1 MWGDSEGAYSLTS
14 SDDLSKCLYQTTGPA
29 HIPYNDSRW
38 QQLLLHYDRLVHLHS
53 ATLST
58 HDDVVGTACA
68 QCAKYSATS
77 SNLAALTLHISRM
90 LRDLQSDLEHY
101 SNNSNEGGDGKHRIT
116 IIGKARATCGALNLL
131 RLLSHETIVQACD
144 SAKAQEQTNTTT
156 TQDGANYYSEQ
167 PTAAGN
173 DTSYLLKE
181 SFTYRSRQSSGSGDQ
196 ENDAAVQIISSMM
209 LFLSTVGKTTTT
221 TTAATNTPEII
232 SIPEIYDVIVQIL
245 SLLLVLLSTQLYQ
258 PMVSSAEAA
267 ESEIPHGNFFLD
279 KFMEY
284 SSWQRQNYRTQQ
296 KVDNGAIN
304 EPMAV
309 LSSCL
314 TWLVD
319 RPAPPRRS
327 IASHYVELTKAVA
340 HQMTDLVLSNDGMYE
355 DSCIV
360 MAAAPKNEQNDAS
373 SSTSAV
379 PLQTTS
385 NDKTHNLTT
394 VALGTDDS
402 VALSSKGHVSGDVSS
417 LKRRS
422 IVLQPIRSILLLS
435 STVLL
440 LPIRLVRLA
449 FTVLGR
455 KQHAILPGDVSKD
468 DHSLFQQIQTNCE
481 KSSWNKT
488 NNILLLTDSPI
499 ADLSTALI
507 LLVTNNY
514 RAQSVNGRN
523 ALRNPFR
530 VELASLN
537 DTRWGK
543 DVATRQSDSSLLPLS
558 STVGDSQAMSLSINF
573 ESLFEAFGRICH
585 TELGALTLYTM
596 LLSSP
601 IFAESVAARS
611 DLDLVIIPLLRSL
624 YFSSVMKHDKL
635 LQKKGAGGQKTPFQL
650 LSQTD
655 KPYRSQSQLY
665 VILIL
670 LLIFSQDPSFGR
682 DSFRRVSI
690 PAVQWYKERQIK
702 AISLGSMILVVL
714 LRVITFN
721 LNMLHDEFL
730 LSNCIA
736 VLLNLS
742 PHIVQ
747 LHKYVATRI
756 TFVTI
761 SCFKRYLVL
770 LAENGG
776 IPEEEGDLSSP
787 LGMHG
792 EACRTFL
799 QLIKHSVRPR
809 CVEDNLHLVY
819 ALLVEQRDIQ
829 KICQHASMKQGDLA
843 PIIDLIQRANNIIEQ
858 HGTGR
863 SAAEAMQ
870 TLKLHSAELK
880 SDTGDNRGRTSS
892 SDSVT
897 SEATDLG
904 NLTFTYE
911 EEADPEVFF
920 VPYLWDVIVGAL
932 TTSTLEWS
940 REKILV
946 FPLNEDTETLPHD
959 NGTNN
964 AVEKTE
970 FDNTPDVV

>member
-1 MWGDSEGAYSLTS
+1 MTTVKEFTGLRKIPAKMWGDSEGAYYLTS
-14 SDDLSKCLYQTTGPA
+14 SDELSKCLYQVTGPA

-53 ATLST
+53 ATLNK
-58 HDDVVGTACA
+58 DDVVATVCV

-90 LRDLQSDLEHY
+90 LRDLQSDLENKY
-101 SNNSNEGGDGKHRIT
+101 NNNNDNNSGKEGGESKHRIA

-131 RLLSHETIVQACD
+131 RLLSHETIAQACD
-144 SAKAQEQTNTTT
+144 NSSNAEQTSATSN
-156 TQDGANYYSEQ
+156 QEGSNNYYSEQ
-167 PTAAGN
+167 STKAAGN
-173 DTSYLLKE
+173 DPSYLLKE
-181 SFTYRSRQSSGSGDQ
+181 SFTYRSRQSSVGGGGDQ
-196 ENDAAVQIISSMM
+196 ENDAAVHIISSMM
-209 LFLSTVGKTTTT
+209 LFLSTVGG
-221 TTAATNTPEII
+221 TTANTPEII
-232 SIPEIYDVIVQIL
+232 SIPEIYDVVVQIL

-258 PMVSSAEAA
+258 PMMSSAEAA
-267 ESEIPHGNFFLD
+267 ESEISLGNFFLD

-284 SSWQRQNYRTQQ
+284 SSWQRQNYKQQ
-296 KVDNGAIN
+296 HVSGDVN
-304 EPMAV
+304 EPMAL

-314 TWLVD
+314 NWLVE

-340 HQMTDLVLSNDGMYE
+340 HQMTDLVISNDGMYE
-355 DSCIV
+355 DSCVV
-360 MAAAPKNEQNDAS
+360 MAAAPKHEDNDATKS
-373 SSTSAV
+373 SISALSLQTNSKDSST
-379 PLQTTS
+379 TY
-385 NDKTHNLTT
+385 NLTT

-402 VALSSKGHVSGDVSS
+402 VTLSSKGHVSGDVSS
-417 LKRRS
+417 LTRRS
-422 IVLQPIRSILLLS
+422 IVLQPIRRILLLS

-455 KQHAILPGDVSKD
+455 RHHAITLPGNVSKD
-468 DHSLFQQIQTNCE
+468 DDSLFKQIQTNCE

-499 ADLSTALI
+499 ADLGTALI
-507 LLVTNNY
+507 LLASNNY
-514 RAQSVNGRN
+514 RAHSVNGRN

-537 DTRWGK
+537 DTRWSK
-543 DVATRQSDSSLLPLS
+543 EVAMRQSDSSLLPLS
-558 STVGDSQAMSLSINF
+558 SNVVDSEATTLSINF
-573 ESLFEAFGRICH
+573 ESLFEAFGRTCH

-601 IFAESVAARS
+601 IFAESVSARS

-624 YFSSVMKHDKL
+624 YFSSVMKQNNL
-635 LQKKGAGGQKTPFQL
+635 SQKKGTGTQNSPFQP

-655 KPYRSQSQLY
+655 KPFRSQSQLY

-682 DSFRRVSI
+682 DSFKRVSI
-690 PAVQWYKERQIK
+690 PSVQWYKERQIK
-702 AISLGSMILVVL
+702 AISLGSMVLVVL

-756 TFVTI
+756 TFVAT
-761 SCFKRYLVL
+761 SCFKRYLTL

-776 IPEEEGDLSSP
+776 MPEEEGDLSSL

-792 EACRTFL
+792 EVS
-799 QLIKHSVRPR
+799 H
-809 CVEDNLHLVY
+809 
-819 ALLVEQRDIQ
+819 
-829 KICQHASMKQGDLA
+829 
-843 PIIDLIQRANNIIEQ
+843 
-858 HGTGR
+858 R
-863 SAAEAMQ
+863 SC
-870 TLKLHSAELK
+870 
-880 SDTGDNRGRTSS
+880 SS
-892 SDSVT
+892 
-897 SEATDLG
+897 
-904 NLTFTYE
+904 
-911 EEADPEVFF
+911 
-920 VPYLWDVIVGAL
+920 
-932 TTSTLEWS
+932 
-940 REKILV
+940 
-946 FPLNEDTETLPHD
+946 
-959 NGTNN
+959 
-964 AVEKTE
+964 
-970 FDNTPDVV
+970 

>member
-1 MWGDSEGAYSLTS
+1 MSMMWGDSEGAYSLTS

-53 ATLST
+53 ATVST
-58 HDDVVGTACA
+58 HDDDVVGTACA

-101 SNNSNEGGDGKHRIT
+101 SNNSNENGESSSKHRIT

-144 SAKAQEQTNTTT
+144 GARAQGQRDASTTK
-156 TQDGANYYSEQ
+156 QEGQ
-167 PTAAGN
+167 PTAGN
-173 DTSYLLKE
+173 DTNYLLKE

-196 ENDAAVQIISSMM
+196 ENDAAVQIISSIM
-209 LFLSTVGKTTTT
+209 LFLSTVGA
-221 TTAATNTPEII
+221 AATNTSEII
-232 SIPEIYDVIVQIL
+232 SIPEIYDVIVQTL

-267 ESEIPHGNFFLD
+267 ESDIPHGNFFLD

-284 SSWQRQNYRTQQ
+284 SSWQRQNYRAQQ
-296 KVDNGAIN
+296 QQQHDNVGVN
-304 EPMAV
+304 EPMAL
-309 LSSCL
+309 LSA
-314 TWLVD
+314 WLNFLVE

-340 HQMTDLVLSNDGMYE
+340 QQMTDLVLSNDGMYE

-360 MAAAPKNEQNDAS
+360 MAAAPQNEQNDAS
-373 SSTSAV
+373 VSTS
-379 PLQTTS
+379 PLRKISDDAAIT
-385 NDKTHNLTT
+385 NNLTT

-402 VALSSKGHVSGDVSS
+402 VALSSKGHNTTDVSS
-417 LKRRS
+417 FKKRS

-449 FTVLGR
+449 FAVLGR
-455 KQHAILPGDVSKD
+455 KEHAILPEDVSKD
-468 DHSLFQQIQTNCE
+468 DHTLFQQIQTNCE

-507 LLVTNNY
+507 LLVSNNY
-514 RAQSVNGRN
+514 RAHSVNGRS

-543 DVATRQSDSSLLPLS
+543 DDASRQSDGSLQPMSSN
-558 STVGDSQAMSLSINF
+558 VGDSQATSLSINF
-573 ESLFEAFGRICH
+573 ESLFKAFGRISH

-601 IFAESVAARS
+601 IFAESVAAKS

-624 YFSSVMKHDKL
+624 YFSSVMKHNNL
-635 LQKKGAGGQKTPFQL
+635 YQKKGPSVQKTPFQQ

-690 PAVQWYKERQIK
+690 PEVKWYKERQIK
-702 AISLGSMILVVL
+702 SISLGSMILVVL

-756 TFVTI
+756 TFVTV

-776 IPEEEGDLSSP
+776 IPEEEGDLSST

-792 EACRTFL
+792 EVSQSRQVLLIFRFL
-799 QLIKHSVRPR
+799 RHSF
-809 CVEDNLHLVY
+809 
-819 ALLVEQRDIQ
+819 
-829 KICQHASMKQGDLA
+829 
-843 PIIDLIQRANNIIEQ
+843 
-858 HGTGR
+858 
-863 SAAEAMQ
+863 
-870 TLKLHSAELK
+870 TL
-880 SDTGDNRGRTSS
+880 
-892 SDSVT
+892 
-897 SEATDLG
+897 
-904 NLTFTYE
+904 
-911 EEADPEVFF
+911 
-920 VPYLWDVIVGAL
+920 
-932 TTSTLEWS
+932 S
-940 REKILV
+940 RL
-946 FPLNEDTETLPHD
+946 PL
-959 NGTNN
+959 
-964 AVEKTE
+964 
-970 FDNTPDVV
+970 

>member
-14 SDDLSKCLYQTTGPA
+14 SDDLAKCLYQTTGPA
-29 HIPYNDSRW
+29 HVPYNDSRW
-38 QQLLLHYDRLVHLHS
+38 QQLLLHYDRLVHLHGT
-53 ATLST
+53 TLNGR
-58 HDDVVGTACA
+58 DDVVGTACA

-90 LRDLQSDLEHY
+90 LRDLQSDLENYKH
-101 SNNSNEGGDGKHRIT
+101 NHNNEGESKHRIT

-144 SAKAQEQTNTTT
+144 SARAHEQTHTSTNN
-156 TQDGANYYSEQ
+156 QDGSNYYSEQ
-167 PTAAGN
+167 PTAGT
-173 DTSYLLKE
+173 DTNYLLKE
-181 SFTYRSRQSSGSGDQ
+181 SFTYRSRQSSGSGEQ

-209 LFLSTVGKTTTT
+209 LFLSTVGAKTTSTTTT
-221 TTAATNTPEII
+221 SNASEII

-258 PMVSSAEAA
+258 PMVSSAEQAA
-267 ESEIPHGNFFLD
+267 ESEIPQGNFFLN

-284 SSWQRQNYRTQQ
+284 SSWQRQNYRAQQ
-296 KVDNGAIN
+296 QHDKGAIN
-304 EPMAV
+304 EPMAL

-314 TWLVD
+314 NWLVE

-360 MAAAPKNEQNDAS
+360 MAAAPKNEHNDVSSSASALSLQTPSNDA
-373 SSTSAV
+373 A
-379 PLQTTS
+379 TTH
-385 NDKTHNLTT
+385 NNLTT
-394 VALGTDDS
+394 VSLGTDDS
-402 VALSSKGHVSGDVSS
+402 VAISSKGHNAGDVSS

-449 FTVLGR
+449 FNVLGR
-455 KQHAILPGDVSKD
+455 KQHAILPDDVSKD

-499 ADLSTALI
+499 ADLGTALI
-507 LLVTNNY
+507 LLASNNY

-523 ALRNPFR
+523 VLRNPFR
-530 VELASLN
+530 VELALLN
-537 DTRWGK
+537 DTRWVK
-543 DVATRQSDSSLLPLS
+543 DDAVRQSDSSLLPLS
-558 STVGDSQAMSLSINF
+558 NVDDSQATSLSINF
-573 ESLFEAFGRICH
+573 ESLFGAFGRICH

-624 YFSSVMKHDKL
+624 YFSSVMKHNNL
-635 LQKKGAGGQKTPFQL
+635 FQKKGSGAQKTPFQQ
-650 LSQTD
+650 LSQSD

-690 PAVQWYKERQIK
+690 PAVKWYKERQIK

-761 SCFKRYLVL
+761 SCFKRYLAL

-792 EACRTFL
+792 EVS
-799 QLIKHSVRPR
+799 KV
-809 CVEDNLHLVY
+809 D
-819 ALLVEQRDIQ
+819 
-829 KICQHASMKQGDLA
+829 
-843 PIIDLIQRANNIIEQ
+843 
-858 HGTGR
+858 R
-863 SAAEAMQ
+863 SC
-870 TLKLHSAELK
+870 
-880 SDTGDNRGRTSS
+880 
-892 SDSVT
+892 
-897 SEATDLG
+897 
-904 NLTFTYE
+904 
-911 EEADPEVFF
+911 
-920 VPYLWDVIVGAL
+920 
-932 TTSTLEWS
+932 ST
-940 REKILV
+940 
-946 FPLNEDTETLPHD
+946 
-959 NGTNN
+959 
-964 AVEKTE
+964 
-970 FDNTPDVV
+970 

>member
-1 MWGDSEGAYSLTS
+1 MWGDSEGAYSLNS

-53 ATLST
+53 STLST

-68 QCAKYSATS
+68 QCAKYSSTS
-77 SNLAALTLHISRM
+77 SNLAALTLHTSRM
-90 LRDLQSDLEHY
+90 LRDLQSDLENY
-101 SNNSNEGGDGKHRIT
+101 NNNDGESSKHRIT

-144 SAKAQEQTNTTT
+144 SAKVQEQGDTE
-156 TQDGANYYSEQ
+156 GSNYYSEQ
-167 PTAAGN
+167 PPGS
-173 DTSYLLKE
+173 DTNNLLKE

-196 ENDAAVQIISSMM
+196 ENDAAVQIISSII
-209 LFLSTVGKTTTT
+209 LFLSTVG
-221 TTAATNTPEII
+221 ASATSASEII
-232 SIPEIYDVIVQIL
+232 SIPEIYDVIVQTL

-267 ESEIPHGNFFLD
+267 DSEIPHGNFFLD

-284 SSWQRQNYRTQQ
+284 SSWQRQNYRAQQ
-296 KVDNGAIN
+296 QQRHDNNVGVN
-304 EPMAV
+304 EPMAL
-309 LSSCL
+309 LSACL
-314 TWLVD
+314 NWLVE

-340 HQMTDLVLSNDGMYE
+340 QQMTDFVLSNDGMYE

-360 MAAAPKNEQNDAS
+360 MAASPKNEQNDVS
-373 SSTSAV
+373 PSVSTF
-379 PLQTTS
+379 PLQTAS
-385 NDKTHNLTT
+385 DEEAMANNLTT

-402 VALSSKGHVSGDVSS
+402 VALSSKGHNTRDISS
-417 LKRRS
+417 FKKRS

-455 KQHAILPGDVSKD
+455 KEHAILPEDVSKD
-468 DHSLFQQIQTNCE
+468 DHTLFQQIQTNCE

-507 LLVTNNY
+507 LLVSNNY
-514 RAQSVNGRN
+514 RAHGVNGRS

-537 DTRWGK
+537 DTRWAK
-543 DVATRQSDSSLLPLS
+543 DDISRQDGSLLPMS
-558 STVGDSQAMSLSINF
+558 SNVGDSQATSLSINF
-573 ESLFEAFGRICH
+573 ELLFKAFGRISH
-585 TELGALTLYTM
+585 SELGALTLYTM

-624 YFSSVMKHDKL
+624 YFSSVTKHNNL
-635 LQKKGAGGQKTPFQL
+635 FQKKGASVQKTPFQQ

-690 PAVQWYKERQIK
+690 PEVKWYKERQIK
-702 AISLGSMILVVL
+702 SISLGSMILLVL

-747 LHKYVATRI
+747 LHKYVATRL
-756 TFVTI
+756 TFVAI

-776 IPEEEGDLSSP
+776 IPEEEGDLSST

-792 EACRTFL
+792 EVSHSSALSHLDILTSFSNSLRRNHHCEQACQTFL
-799 QLIKHSVRPR
+799 QLIKHSVRPK
-809 CVEDNLHLVY
+809 CVEDNIHLVY

-829 KICQHASMKQGDLA
+829 KICQRKYFCCYNCCLFTK
-843 PIIDLIQRANNIIEQ
+843 IC
-858 HGTGR
+858 
-863 SAAEAMQ
+863 
-870 TLKLHSAELK
+870 HSH
-880 SDTGDNRGRTSS
+880 
-892 SDSVT
+892 
-897 SEATDLG
+897 
-904 NLTFTYE
+904 FITYQM
-911 EEADPEVFF
+911 
-920 VPYLWDVIVGAL
+920 LQ
-932 TTSTLEWS
+932 
-940 REKILV
+940 
-946 FPLNEDTETLPHD
+946 
-959 NGTNN
+959 
-964 AVEKTE
+964 
-970 FDNTPDVV
+970 

>member
-1 MWGDSEGAYSLTS
+1 MSTATMWGDSEGAYSLTS

-53 ATLST
+53 STLRT
-58 HDDVVGTACA
+58 DDEVVGTACA

-90 LRDLQSDLEHY
+90 LRDLQSDLENY
-101 SNNSNEGGDGKHRIT
+101 NNNSNENGVSGKHRIT

-144 SAKAQEQTNTTT
+144 SARAQEQRNVSTTN
-156 TQDGANYYSEQ
+156 QEGSIYYSEQ
-167 PTAAGN
+167 STAGS
-173 DTSYLLKE
+173 DTNYLLKE
-181 SFTYRSRQSSGSGDQ
+181 SFTYRSRQSSGNGNQ

-209 LFLSTVGKTTTT
+209 LFLSTVG
-221 TTAATNTPEII
+221 TTATSTTEII
-232 SIPEIYDVIVQIL
+232 SIPEIYDVIVHTL

-267 ESEIPHGNFFLD
+267 ESEIPNGNFFLD

-284 SSWQRQNYRTQQ
+284 SSWQRQNYRAQQ
-296 KVDNGAIN
+296 QQHDYVGVN
-304 EPMAV
+304 EPMAL
-309 LSSCL
+309 LSACL
-314 TWLVD
+314 NFLVD

-360 MAAAPKNEQNDAS
+360 MAAAPKSEQNEAS
-373 SSTSAV
+373 SSVSAL
-379 PLQTTS
+379 PLQTAS
-385 NDKTHNLTT
+385 NDAAITNNLTT
-394 VALGTDDS
+394 VALGTEDS
-402 VALSSKGHVSGDVSS
+402 VALSSKGHNTRVVSS
-417 LKRRS
+417 SKKRS

-455 KQHAILPGDVSKD
+455 KEHAILPEDVSKD
-468 DHSLFQQIQTNCE
+468 DHTLFQQIQTNCE

-507 LLVTNNY
+507 LLVSNNY
-514 RAQSVNGRN
+514 RAQSVNGRSV
-523 ALRNPFR
+523 LRNPFR

-543 DVATRQSDSSLLPLS
+543 DDASRQSDGSLLPMS
-558 STVGDSQAMSLSINF
+558 SNGGDSQASSLSINF
-573 ESLFEAFGRICH
+573 ESLFKAFGLIAH

-611 DLDLVIIPLLRSL
+611 DLDLVVIPLLRSL
-624 YFSSVMKHDKL
+624 YFSSDMKHNNL
-635 LQKKGAGGQKTPFQL
+635 FQKKGASVQKSPFQQ

-690 PAVQWYKERQIK
+690 PEVKWYKERQIK
-702 AISLGSMILVVL
+702 SISLGSMILVVL
-714 LRVITFN
+714 FQVITFN
-721 LNMLHDEFL
+721 LNILHDEFL

-776 IPEEEGDLSSP
+776 TPEEEGDLSSP

-792 EACRTFL
+792 EVSQCRQVLLILRFL
-799 QLIKHSVRPR
+799 HHSLIHFVATTA
-809 CVEDNLHLVY
+809 V
-819 ALLVEQRDIQ
+819 
-829 KICQHASMKQGDLA
+829 
-843 PIIDLIQRANNIIEQ
+843 
-858 HGTGR
+858 
-863 SAAEAMQ
+863 
-870 TLKLHSAELK
+870 
-880 SDTGDNRGRTSS
+880 NRRVGHFYSS
-892 SDSVT
+892 S
-897 SEATDLG
+897 
-904 NLTFTYE
+904 
-911 EEADPEVFF
+911 
-920 VPYLWDVIVGAL
+920 
-932 TTSTLEWS
+932 STLFARS
-940 REKILV
+940 V
-946 FPLNEDTETLPHD
+946 
-959 NGTNN
+959 
-964 AVEKTE
+964 
-970 FDNTPDVV
+970 

>member
-1 MWGDSEGAYSLTS
+1 
-14 SDDLSKCLYQTTGPA
+14 
-29 HIPYNDSRW
+29 
-38 QQLLLHYDRLVHLHS
+38 
-53 ATLST
+53 
-58 HDDVVGTACA
+58 
-68 QCAKYSATS
+68 
-77 SNLAALTLHISRM
+77 M

-101 SNNSNEGGDGKHRIT
+101 NNSKEGESKHRIR

-144 SAKAQEQTNTTT
+144 NSAKAAQQSSTTATTNQEGSNY
-156 TQDGANYYSEQ
+156 YYSEQ
-167 PTAAGN
+167 STAVN
-173 DTSYLLKE
+173 DTNYLLKE
-181 SFTYRSRQSSGSGDQ
+181 SFTYRSRQSSGGGGGGDQ

-209 LFLSTVGKTTTT
+209 LFLSTVGTT
-221 TTAATNTPEII
+221 ATNTPEII
-232 SIPEIYDVIVQIL
+232 TIPEIYDVIVQIL
-245 SLLLVLLSTQLYQ
+245 SLFLVLLSTQLYQ

-267 ESEIPHGNFFLD
+267 ESEIPQGNFFLD

-284 SSWQRQNYRTQQ
+284 SSWQRQNYRKQQ
-296 KVDNGAIN
+296 QQHDNGIVS
-304 EPMAV
+304 EPMAL

-314 TWLVD
+314 NWLVE

-340 HQMTDLVLSNDGMYE
+340 HQMTDLVISNDGMYE

-360 MAAAPKNEQNDAS
+360 MAAAPKNENDDAAS
-373 SSTSAV
+373 SKSALS
-379 PLQTTS
+379 LQTTS
-385 NDKTHNLTT
+385 NDTATTHNLTT
-394 VALGTDDS
+394 VELGTDDS

-455 KQHAILPGDVSKD
+455 KQHAILPSDVSKD

-499 ADLSTALI
+499 ADLGTALI
-507 LLVTNNY
+507 LLASNNY
-514 RAQSVNGRN
+514 RAHSVNGRN

-543 DVATRQSDSSLLPLS
+543 DVDTRQSADSSLLPLS
-558 STVGDSQAMSLSINF
+558 SNVGDFQAKTLSINF

-624 YFSSVMKHDKL
+624 YFSSVLKHNNL
-635 LQKKGAGGQKTPFQL
+635 SQKKGIGAQKTPFQP

-655 KPYRSQSQLY
+655 KPFRSQSQLY

-690 PAVQWYKERQIK
+690 PSVQWYKERQIK

-756 TFVTI
+756 TFVTT
-761 SCFKRYLVL
+761 SCFKRYLTL

-776 IPEEEGDLSSP
+776 VPEEEGDMSSS

-792 EACRTFL
+792 E
-799 QLIKHSVRPR
+799 VR
-809 CVEDNLHLVY
+809 
-819 ALLVEQRDIQ
+819 
-829 KICQHASMKQGDLA
+829 
-843 PIIDLIQRANNIIEQ
+843 
-858 HGTGR
+858 
-863 SAAEAMQ
+863 
-870 TLKLHSAELK
+870 
-880 SDTGDNRGRTSS
+880 SS
-892 SDSVT
+892 
-897 SEATDLG
+897 
-904 NLTFTYE
+904 
-911 EEADPEVFF
+911 
-920 VPYLWDVIVGAL
+920 
-932 TTSTLEWS
+932 
-940 REKILV
+940 K
-946 FPLNEDTETLPHD
+946 
-959 NGTNN
+959 
-964 AVEKTE
+964 
-970 FDNTPDVV
+970 

>member
-14 SDDLSKCLYQTTGPA
+14 SDDLAKCLYQTTGPA
-29 HIPYNDSRW
+29 HVPYNDSRW

-53 ATLST
+53 ATLNGR
-58 HDDVVGTACA
+58 DDVVGTACA

-90 LRDLQSDLEHY
+90 LRDLQSDLENYKH
-101 SNNSNEGGDGKHRIT
+101 NHNNEGESKHRIT

-144 SAKAQEQTNTTT
+144 SARAHEQTHTSTNN
-156 TQDGANYYSEQ
+156 QDGSNYYSEQ
-167 PTAAGN
+167 PTAGT
-173 DTSYLLKE
+173 DTNYLLKE
-181 SFTYRSRQSSGSGDQ
+181 SFTYRSRQSSGSGEQ

-209 LFLSTVGKTTTT
+209 LFLSTVGAKTTTT
-221 TTAATNTPEII
+221 TTSNASEII

-258 PMVSSAEAA
+258 PMVSSAEQAA
-267 ESEIPHGNFFLD
+267 ESEIPQGNFFLN

-284 SSWQRQNYRTQQ
+284 SSWQRQNYRAQQ
-296 KVDNGAIN
+296 QHDKGAIN
-304 EPMAV
+304 EPMAL

-314 TWLVD
+314 NWLVE

-360 MAAAPKNEQNDAS
+360 MAAAPKNEHNDVSSSASALSLQTPSNDA
-373 SSTSAV
+373 A
-379 PLQTTS
+379 TTH
-385 NDKTHNLTT
+385 NNLTT
-394 VALGTDDS
+394 VSLGTDDS
-402 VALSSKGHVSGDVSS
+402 VAISSKGHNAGDVSS

-449 FTVLGR
+449 FNVLGR
-455 KQHAILPGDVSKD
+455 KQHAILLDDVLKD

-499 ADLSTALI
+499 ADLGTALI
-507 LLVTNNY
+507 LLASNNY

-523 ALRNPFR
+523 VLRNPFR
-530 VELASLN
+530 VELALLN
-537 DTRWGK
+537 DTRWVK
-543 DVATRQSDSSLLPLS
+543 DDAVRQSDSSLLPLS
-558 STVGDSQAMSLSINF
+558 NVDDSQATSLSINF
-573 ESLFEAFGRICH
+573 ESLFGAFGRICH

-624 YFSSVMKHDKL
+624 YFSSVMKHNNL
-635 LQKKGAGGQKTPFQL
+635 FQKKGSGAQKTPFQQ
-650 LSQTD
+650 LSQSD

-690 PAVQWYKERQIK
+690 PAVKWYKERQIK

-761 SCFKRYLVL
+761 SCFKRYLAL

-799 QLIKHSVRPR
+799 QLIKHSIRPR
-809 CVEDNLHLVY
+809 CVEDNIHLVY

-829 KICQHASMKQGDLA
+829 KICQHSSMKQGDLA
-843 PIIDLIQRANNIIEQ
+843 PITDLIQRANNIIEK

-863 SAAEAMQ
+863 SAIEAMQ
-870 TLKLHSAELK
+870 TLKLYSSELK
-880 SDTGDNRGRTSS
+880 SETVGDNRGRTGSA
-892 SDSVT
+892 DSVT

-911 EEADPEVFF
+911 EEVDPEVFF

-932 TTSTLEWS
+932 SISTLEWS

-946 FPLNEDTETLPHD
+946 FPLNEDTETLSHD
-959 NGTNN
+959 N
-964 AVEKTE
+964 VEKTE

>member
-1 MWGDSEGAYSLTS
+1 MWGDSEGAYSLNS
-14 SDDLSKCLYQTTGPA
+14 SDDLSKCLYQVTGPA

-38 QQLLLHYDRLVHLHS
+38 KQLLLHYDRLVHLHS
-53 ATLST
+53 ATLNA

-90 LRDLQSDLEHY
+90 LRDLQSDLENY
-101 SNNSNEGGDGKHRIT
+101 NNNSKQGESKRRIA

-131 RLLSHETIVQACD
+131 RLLSHETIVQACEN
-144 SAKAQEQTNTTT
+144 SAKAAEQKTSTTDTNQEGSNY
-156 TQDGANYYSEQ
+156 YYSEQ
-167 PTAAGN
+167 SFAGN
-173 DTSYLLKE
+173 DTTYLLKE
-181 SFTYRSRQSSGSGDQ
+181 SFTYRSRQSPGSGGGSDQ
-196 ENDAAVQIISSMM
+196 ENDAAVQVISSMM
-209 LFLSTVGKTTTT
+209 LFLSTVGTTT
-221 TTAATNTPEII
+221 TNTPEII

-245 SLLLVLLSTQLYQ
+245 SLFLVLLSTQLYQ
-258 PMVSSAEAA
+258 PMVSSAEAI
-267 ESEIPHGNFFLD
+267 ESEIPQGNFFLD

-284 SSWQRQNYRTQQ
+284 SSWQRQHYRKQHH
-296 KVDNGAIN
+296 DNNGIVN
-304 EPMAV
+304 EPMAL

-314 TWLVD
+314 NWLVD

-340 HQMTDLVLSNDGMYE
+340 HQMTDLVISNDGMYE
-355 DSCIV
+355 DSCVV
-360 MAAAPKNEQNDAS
+360 MAAAPKHENDDATLS
-373 SSTSAV
+373 SSAL
-379 PLQTTS
+379 PLQTIS
-385 NDKTHNLTT
+385 NDTATT

-440 LPIRLVRLA
+440 LPLRLVRLA

-488 NNILLLTDSPI
+488 NNILLLTDSPV
-499 ADLSTALI
+499 ADLGTALV
-507 LLVTNNY
+507 LLASNNY
-514 RAQSVNGRN
+514 RAHSVNGGN
-523 ALRNPFR
+523 VIKNPFR

-537 DTRWGK
+537 DTRWGN
-543 DVATRQSDSSLLPLS
+543 DVDTRQSDTSLLPLS
-558 STVGDSQAMSLSINF
+558 SHGSDSQVKTMSINF

-624 YFSSVMKHDKL
+624 YFSSVMKHSNL
-635 LQKKGAGGQKTPFQL
+635 SQKKGISSQKTLFQP

-655 KPYRSQSQLY
+655 KPFRSQSQLY

-690 PAVQWYKERQIK
+690 PSVQWYKERQIK

-742 PHIVQ
+742 PHIVH

-756 TFVTI
+756 TFVTT
-761 SCFKRYLVL
+761 SCFKRYLAL
-770 LAENGG
+770 LSENGG
-776 IPEEEGDLSSP
+776 IPEEEGDLSSS

-792 EACRTFL
+792 EVSQNRF
-799 QLIKHSVRPR
+799 
-809 CVEDNLHLVY
+809 
-819 ALLVEQRDIQ
+819 
-829 KICQHASMKQGDLA
+829 
-843 PIIDLIQRANNIIEQ
+843 
-858 HGTGR
+858 R
-863 SAAEAMQ
+863 S
-870 TLKLHSAELK
+870 SC
-880 SDTGDNRGRTSS
+880 D
-892 SDSVT
+892 
-897 SEATDLG
+897 
-904 NLTFTYE
+904 TYE
-911 EEADPEVFF
+911 YFLM
-920 VPYLWDVIVGAL
+920 YLCSIEL
-932 TTSTLEWS
+932 
-940 REKILV
+940 
-946 FPLNEDTETLPHD
+946 
-959 NGTNN
+959 NGTDMSNIVT
-964 AVEKTE
+964 AHQALH
-970 FDNTPDVV
+970 PP